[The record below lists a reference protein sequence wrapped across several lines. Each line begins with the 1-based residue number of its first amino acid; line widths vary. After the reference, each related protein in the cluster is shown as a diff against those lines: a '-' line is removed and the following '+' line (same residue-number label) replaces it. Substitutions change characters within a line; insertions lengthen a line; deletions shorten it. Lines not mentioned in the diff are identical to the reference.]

1 MAVPPNIYGHHQVT
15 ISVRAYDSFGGG
27 TLVRKELSAGYFYS
41 EKVGRRL
48 TFLGAEGDSL
58 WIQPDPDHN
67 YINSPLPTLLVYRSI
82 RGNLHVSPLVFE
94 DGGGEVLGN
103 KAVFTISDKRKV
115 VLSFPNNDERLKLKY
130 TDYIE
135 SPIDDLTTIK
145 LIWEIE
151 CTKVSADGP
160 PQQYIEEGVDT
171 QEKENCKPG
180 PVLDKHGK
188 KAQCC
193 RGCGKPRLGHLGR
206 LGKSCKAAKPS

>member
-1 MAVPPNIYGHHQVT
+1 MPQGRVRQTNLVPV
-15 ISVRAYDSFGGG
+15 VF
-27 TLVRKELSAGYFYS
+27 
-41 EKVGRRL
+41 
-48 TFLGAEGDSL
+48 
-58 WIQPDPDHN
+58 
-67 YINSPLPTLLVYRSI
+67 NSGNNRSI

-130 TDYIE
+130 TDFIE

-145 LIWEIE
+145 LIWDIE